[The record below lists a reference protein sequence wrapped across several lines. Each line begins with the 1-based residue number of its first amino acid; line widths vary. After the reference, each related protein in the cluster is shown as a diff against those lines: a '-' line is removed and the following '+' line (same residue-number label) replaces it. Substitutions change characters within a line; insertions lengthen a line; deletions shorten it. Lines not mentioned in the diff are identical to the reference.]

1 MLLLDNLNERILN
14 VENISNPLE
23 KTFLLNFEKLK
34 SLKEEDF
41 LKDTLIEYYTNNHL
55 LEKYQSNPEKCI
67 QEWKSFIKKAFQESF
82 LTLLFYEQILFLY
95 RNKLNPNVQEDLN
108 KNKNQINFIEEKF
121 EKILNNFEK
130 NGIFTHEQL
139 LKIFNLKDLKDKE
152 NQEILTSFD
161 IYGFNTQV
169 YNKIGQFNEEFKKS
183 FNNYAFN
190 GYIYLRSIFN
200 DNNSNIKKIIEDIN
214 TFLYSCIA
222 YKLPESIKIS
232 YNTVSEVIKNK
243 KQENINFFIGE
254 GNNLL
259 PKEKITLSTED
270 FKKIDFSKVFKEN
283 DFNNIV
289 EEALSDFLN
298 VVKKYRENNTLK
310 EVGELSITND
320 NEEYIAL
327 YLKHYFEEQNV
338 NITKEEFEN
347 NTSLISKVLKK
358 HFIYVTSIEQLY
370 DLFFHDEYLIKNY
383 FNNFID
389 KDYIKNKLIIKDDK
403 IVGLKKP
410 FLLSKQILKRIL
422 VINLYYHDHN
432 ILINKFLDDKERFY
446 HFSFQNIC
454 FLLLYKIFIEED
466 NQEINQDLK
475 ELRDFTPFK
484 EMAYDE
490 DYSKE
495 SCDIHVKNLNTLL
508 KLVFYYQYR
517 YKNYVKLMNDI

>member
-1 MLLLDNLNERILN
+1 MLLLDNLNEKILN

-23 KTFLLNFEKLK
+23 KSFLLNLEKLK
-34 SLKEEDF
+34 VLKEEDF

-55 LEKYQSNPEKCI
+55 LEKYQSNPEKYI
-67 QEWKSFIKKAFQESF
+67 QEWKNFIKKAFQESF

-95 RNKLNPNVQEDLN
+95 RDKLNPNVQEDLN

-130 NGIFTHEQL
+130 NGIYTHEQL

-152 NQEILTSFD
+152 NQGILTSFEF
-161 IYGFNTQV
+161 YGFNKEV
-169 YNKIGQFNEEFKKS
+169 FDKIGQFNEEFKKS

-214 TFLYSCIA
+214 TFLYSVII
-222 YKLPESIKIS
+222 YKLPETLKLN
-232 YNTVSEVIKNK
+232 YHTLSESIKNK
-243 KQENINFFIGE
+243 KQEAINLFVGE

-259 PKEKITLSTED
+259 PKEKITLSSED
-270 FKKIDFSKVFKEN
+270 FKKIDFSKIFKEN

-289 EEALSDFLN
+289 EKALSDFLN

-310 EVGELSITND
+310 EVGELNITND

-370 DLFFHDEYLIKNY
+370 DLFFHDENLIKDY

-403 IVGLKKP
+403 IVGLTKP

-422 VINLYYHDHN
+422 VTNLYYHDHN

-466 NQEINQDLK
+466 DQKVNQDLK

-508 KLVFYYQYR
+508 KLTFYYQYR
-517 YKNYVKLMNDI
+517 YKNYLKLMNDI